1 MKPLTVFAMA
11 ALLAAAL
18 PAAAAT
24 EAKNGVWTLLMEN
37 DLFYGSDRNYT
48 SGVGLAWVASPKPPP
63 EWAERLAR
71 TVPWFPEIGEIRHGY
86 VVGQNMYTPRDISLP
101 DPPLDDRPYA
111 GWLYATIGLGVESVG
126 QTDFFALTVG
136 VVGPASLAEQS
147 QKAIHEITGSPHP
160 QGWDTQLKNE
170 PGIELAYQ
178 RRWRDVAKGDF
189 AGFEYDLTPHAGGA
203 LGNVYTYANAGFTV
217 RYGRRLASDLGPMR
231 IRPSPPG
238 SGFFVPADTFSWY
251 GFVGMDGRA
260 FARNVFLDGNTW
272 RDSRSVKKVP
282 LVGDLQWG
290 LAVTWKGV
298 RATYTHVRRSRE
310 YETQGPSS
318 DFGAFAVSVAF

>member
-1 MKPLTVFAMA
+1 MRHLAPLALA
-11 ALLAAAL
+11 ALLSPAL

-24 EAKNGVWTLLMEN
+24 EAKGGVWTVLMEN

-63 EWAERLAR
+63 AWAERMAR
-71 TVPWFPEIGEIRHGY
+71 SVPWFPEIGEIRHGY

-111 GWLYATIGLGVESVG
+111 GWLYATIGLGVESAG
-126 QTDFFALTVG
+126 QTDFFAFTAG

-170 PGIELAYQ
+170 PGFEFSYQ
-178 RRWRDVAKGDF
+178 RRWRDVAKGTF
-189 AGFEYDLTPHAGGA
+189 AGLEMDLTPHVGGA

-217 RYGRRLASDLGPMR
+217 RYGKRLTSDLGPMR

-251 GFVGMDGRA
+251 VFVGVDGRA
-260 FARNVFLDGNTW
+260 VARNVFLDGNTW
-272 RDSRSVKKVP
+272 RESRSVKKEP

-290 LAVTWKGV
+290 LAVTWKGA
-298 RATYTHVRRSRE
+298 RLSYTHVRRTRE
-310 YETQGPSS
+310 FETQAGSD
-318 DFGAFAVSVAF
+318 DFGAVALSVAF

>member
-1 MKPLTVFAMA
+1 MRPLLAFALA
-11 ALLAAAL
+11 ALVAVAF
-18 PAAAAT
+18 PSAAAT
-24 EAKNGVWTLLMEN
+24 DAKNGVWTLLVEN

-48 SGVGLAWVASPKPPP
+48 SGVGLAWVASPKPAPD
-63 EWAERLAR
+63 WAVRMAR
-71 TVPWFPEIGEIRHGY
+71 SVPWFPEIGEIRHGY
-86 VVGQNMYTPRDISLP
+86 IVGQNMYTPRDISLP

-111 GWLYATIGLGVESVG
+111 GWLYATIGLGVESAG

-160 QGWDTQLKNE
+160 QGWDTQLQNE

-178 RRWRDVAKGDF
+178 RRWRDVLTGSF
-189 AGFEYDLTPHAGGA
+189 AGLELDLTPHAGGA

-217 RYGRRLASDLGPMR
+217 RYGKRLTSDLGPMR

-251 GFVGMDGRA
+251 VFVGVDGRVV
-260 FARNVFLDGNTW
+260 ARNVFLDGNTW
-272 RDSRSVKKVP
+272 RESRSVDKET

-290 LAVTWKGV
+290 AAVTWKGV
-298 RATYTHVRRSRE
+298 RASYTHVRRTRE
-310 YETQGPSS
+310 FETQGPSS